1 MRLSIFEKPKPSPN
15 KFSVASPGRTPLY
28 SSVMEKSPPDNP
40 TTAGEPADR
49 YWKRSIAEK
58 GAFMTNGAAYY
69 CAFREALMQAE
80 QCVCLLAWDLTD
92 DIELVR
98 GETPD
103 DGLPT
108 KLADFLYALLDQKP
122 DLEIYIL
129 LWDYSMVYLAEREW
143 LPFSQFR
150 QTPHPRLHLVTDSA
164 ISAGASQHQKV
175 VVVDGQFAFNGGL
188 DFSKWRWDTDAH
200 SPVDP
205 RRVTPDG
212 EHYQPYHDIQTALT
226 GPAARTLDELCRA
239 RWHRATKK
247 SAPWPEPKTGDD
259 IWPASLE
266 LDFEHESI
274 AFALTYSAY
283 KDYPAVTQ
291 VETLHLDRIAAA
303 ERYIYL
309 ENQYLSSHAIADA
322 LAKRLGEPNGPEV
335 ILIITRDTG
344 GWLEEGTL
352 GLLRSRLLEKLRSAD
367 THKRFKA
374 YFPHV
379 SDQEG
384 NESQVYV
391 HAKAMICDDAT
402 LLHGSAN
409 LSNRS
414 MKVDSEIVMALG
426 LEQRAPVAEK
436 MLHRLLGIHLDQC
449 ADAIRQSLD
458 STGSIHETIRQL
470 RSDSQHQLRDL
481 HYDPLNS
488 VQRKLADTQLLDPD
502 DPIDLGYWLR
512 KSISTEDKAK
522 LSRNWPHYTKI
533 TAGVLTIFLLGLGL
547 KEAWG
552 SAISQEA
559 VETFF
564 QTINQSPWV
573 LPILFAIFF
582 LSGMTGLSINL
593 ILVSAT
599 LAIGPWAAFSCGFS
613 ASLISAIAAFYIGKI
628 GGQPI
633 LKKFFAD
640 RLDTLSRKI
649 SERGVVSVALLRLL
663 PIAPFVVINLVAGL
677 SKMRL
682 KTFVLGS
689 CLGMIPGMLG
699 VVFVTFQA
707 KSAYTNPSWQA
718 WLYLALGIFALV
730 GLSIGVR
737 RFTK

>member
-1 MRLSIFEKPKPSPN
+1 MENSSYTEAGGDSKPDP
-15 KFSVASPGRTPLY
+15 
-28 SSVMEKSPPDNP
+28 
-40 TTAGEPADR
+40 R
-49 YWKRSIAEK
+49 YWKSGRVER

-69 CAFREALMQAE
+69 RAFREALMQAE
-80 QCVCLLAWDLTD
+80 RYVCLLAWDLTG

-98 GETPD
+98 GESPD
-103 DGLPT
+103 DDLPT

-150 QTPHPRLHLVTDSA
+150 KNPHPRLHLVTDSA
-164 ISAGASQHQKV
+164 INAGASQHQKV
-175 VVVDGQFAFNGGL
+175 VVVDGVLAFNGGL
-188 DFSKWRWDTDAH
+188 DFSKWRWDTDVHA
-200 SPVDP
+200 PEDP

-239 RWHRATKK
+239 RWKRATENC
-247 SAPWPEPKTGDD
+247 APWPAAEAARKTRSE
-259 IWPASLE
+259 IWPASLQ
-266 LDFEHESI
+266 LDFENESA

-291 VETLHLDRIAAA
+291 VEALHLDRIATAK
-303 ERYIYL
+303 RYIYL

-322 LAKRLGEPNGPEV
+322 LVKRLREPNGPEV
-335 ILIITRDTG
+335 ALVITRDTG

-352 GLLRSRLLEKLRSAD
+352 GLLRSRLLEKLRTAD
-367 THKRFKA
+367 THQRFAA

-379 SDQEG
+379 SEREG

-402 LLHGSAN
+402 MLHGSAN

-426 LEQRAPVAEK
+426 LDEPAPVAKK
-436 MLHRLLGIHLDQC
+436 MLHRLLGIHLDQST
-449 ADAIRQSLD
+449 DTIRQTLV
-458 STGSIHETIRQL
+458 STGSIHATIRQL
-470 RSDSQHQLRDL
+470 RADSRHQLRDL
-481 HYDPLNS
+481 HYSPLNPM
-488 VQRKLADTQLLDPD
+488 QRKLADTQLLDPD

-512 KSISTEDKAK
+512 KSIRADDKAAPT
-522 LSRNWPHYTKI
+522 RNWRHYTKI
-533 TAGVLTIFLLGLGL
+533 TAGVLLIFLAGIGL
-547 KEAWG
+547 KETWG
-552 SAISQEA
+552 SAINQA
-559 VETFF
+559 DVETFF
-564 QTINQSPWV
+564 QSINQSPWV

-582 LSGMTGLSINL
+582 FSGLVGLSINL
-593 ILVSAT
+593 ILISAT
-599 LAIGPWAAFSCGFS
+599 LVIGPWAAFGCGFS
-613 ASLISAIAAFYIGKI
+613 GSLISAIAAFYTGKVS
-628 GGQPI
+628 GRTI
-633 LKKFFAD
+633 LEKLFAN
-640 RLDTLSRKI
+640 RLDALTRKI
-649 SERGVVSVALLRLL
+649 RERGVISVALLRLI

-677 SKMRL
+677 SSMRL

-707 KSAYTNPSWQA
+707 KSAYTNPSWET
-718 WLYLALGIFALV
+718 WTYLALGILALV